1 MTVRSAMLATLMA
14 VGYYTY
20 DDAPVHVV
28 PPPPVVVAPAIPAP
42 PVVVVPEP
50 RCRVVRETQHD
61 DILNTDNWVE
71 REECDE

>member
-1 MTVRSAMLATLMA
+1 MTVRSAMLATLMT

-20 DDAPVHVV
+20 DAPVHVV
-28 PPPPVVVAPAIPAP
+28 PPPPVVVAPAPPAVIVPAP
-42 PVVVVPEP
+42 EP
-50 RCRVVRETQHD
+50 HCRVVRETQHD